1 MFPFWLLHTIEDI
14 ASYRTPHYCANG
26 FFPAVAASR
35 LTVLL
40 YRTYTLHESTTA
52 HADMKANNA
61 TGKLVV
67 LLVPGISQEIS
78 ILLLGRDGRRSPVA
92 VTGVRFFINP
102 WN

>member
-1 MFPFWLLHTIEDI
+1 LCKRL
-14 ASYRTPHYCANG
+14 
-26 FFPAVAASR
+26 FPAVAASR

-40 YRTYTLHESTTA
+40 YSTYTLHESTTA

-67 LLVPGISQEIS
+67 LLVPGTSQEIS

-92 VTGVRFFINP
+92 VTGVRFARNPCNRRHVGDTPHRCCWAFTINR
-102 WN
+102 